1 MALFGRSRRP
11 THLPLATGPGPRL
24 NGVAQSRS
32 GGGASVHGR
41 VTTPDGWPL
50 SGGSVTVVSPGGL
63 QLGRAAVDDNGEFT
77 VRIGVTGTVTVIVT
91 AAGAD
96 PVARMVTVSPGG
108 ASDVGLVVL
117 RNAQRGELPQPGT
130 WSIDMPHT
138 IIRATARHMGL
149 TRVEGRF
156 TAFYGDIRVA
166 LPLERSEVNVT
177 MTAGSIDTGAV
188 DRDIHLR
195 SADFLDVEQF
205 PFLTYRST
213 SVTFVAEERW
223 RIEGVLTVRDIE
235 REVPLDVTY
244 LGAGPD
250 PWGAMRMA
258 FTATTQL
265 ALRDYEMNWNLALP
279 DGLVLVGPTL
289 RIELDVQA
297 ILPPE
302 AEPAATDGAAG
313 E

>member
-1 MALFGRSRRP
+1 VSLFGRSRREP
-11 THLPLATGPGPRL
+11 DAPPAASPHSNGALPVRP
-24 NGVAQSRS
+24 S
-32 GGGASVHGR
+32 GSSSIHGR

-50 SGGSVTVVSPGGL
+50 SGSAVTVVSPGGL
-63 QLGRAAVDDNGEFT
+63 QIGRTSVDDTGEFT
-77 VRIGVTGTVTVIVT
+77 VQVAVTGTVTVIVT

-96 PVARMVTVSPGG
+96 PVARMVTVGPESR
-108 ASDVGLVVL
+108 SDVGLIVL
-117 RNAQRGELPQPGT
+117 RNAQRAEMPPPGVWT
-130 WSIDMPHT
+130 IDMPHT

-156 TAFYGDIRVA
+156 TAFYGDVTVA
-166 LPLERSEVNVT
+166 RPLERSTVHVT

-195 SADFLDVEQF
+195 SADFLDVERF

-213 SVTFVAEERW
+213 AVTPVTGEKW
-223 RIEGVLTVRDIE
+223 RIDGILTIRDIE
-235 REVPLDVTY
+235 REVPLDMTY

-258 FTATTQL
+258 FKATTQL
-265 ALRDYEMNWNLALP
+265 ALRDYEMHWNLALP

-289 RIELDVQA
+289 RIDLDVQA

-302 AEPAATDGAAG
+302 SDPTSTNGGLTE
-313 E
+313 